1 MIAFLLIINLKE
13 ECYMK
18 DKIIDEIVMELGNIL
33 SADQLLHVENILYM
47 KLNGYKIEKE
57 CCELVTSECHWQKI
71 LRTFLATKKLENC
84 SQGTIENYGRCIVM
98 LVQHINKRLKDITT
112 NDLRYY
118 LAWYQ
123 ETRKISLSYMETL
136 RHYINSFFSWASD
149 EGYIERNPARRLKHV
164 KVPKVI
170 KKPYSATEIEML
182 KRNAKT
188 ERDLAIMELLY
199 SSAARVGEI
208 VSLNRED
215 ISFIGKDIVL
225 YGHKG
230 KKERYVYLT
239 ASACYHLKKYLEN
252 REDDNP
258 ALFVSERKPYNRLGK
273 SAIQVMLRKLGGD
286 LNINKVHPHRFRR
299 TFATDALERGVPIE
313 QVQEILGHVKIETTR
328 IYCTVTEESVRSSFR
343 KCMA

>member
-1 MIAFLLIINLKE
+1 MKQKLIE
-13 ECYMK
+13 EV
-18 DKIIDEIVMELGNIL
+18 IMELEPTL
-33 SADQLLHVENILYM
+33 SQEQLNHVENILYM
-47 KLNGYKIEKE
+47 KFNGYKVEQE
-57 CCELVTSECHWQKI
+57 CYDLVTSESHWQKV

-84 SQGTIENYGRCIVM
+84 SKGTIENYGRCIAM
-98 LVQHINKRLKDITT
+98 LIQQLNKRPKDITT

-136 RHYINSFFSWASD
+136 RHYINSFFSWACD

-170 KKPYSATEIEML
+170 KKPYSATEIEIL

-208 VSLNRED
+208 TSLNRED
-215 ISFIGKDIVL
+215 VSFAGKDIIL

-230 KKERYVYLT
+230 KRERYVYLT
-239 ASACYHLKKYLEN
+239 ASACYHLKKYLDS

-258 ALFVSERKPYNRLGK
+258 ALFVSEKKPHNRLTK
-273 SAIQVMLRKLGGD
+273 SAIQAMLRNLGSN
-286 LNINKVHPHRFRR
+286 LSICKVHPHRFRR

-313 QVQEILGHVKIETTR
+313 QVQEILGHIKIETTR
-328 IYCTVTEESVRSSFR
+328 IYCTVAEESVRASFR

>member
-1 MIAFLLIINLKE
+1 MKHKLIE
-13 ECYMK
+13 EV
-18 DKIIDEIVMELGNIL
+18 IMELETAL
-33 SADQLLHVENILYM
+33 TPEQLNHVENILYM
-47 KLNGYKIEKE
+47 KFNGYKIEKE
-57 CCELVTSECHWQKI
+57 KYELVTSPSHWQKV
-71 LRTFLATKKLENC
+71 LKTFLATKKLENC
-84 SQGTIENYGRCIVM
+84 SMGTIENYGRCIVM
-98 LVQHINKRLKDITT
+98 LMQHLNKRLRDITT

-136 RHYINSFFSWASD
+136 RHYINSFFNWACD
-149 EGYIERNPARRLKHV
+149 EGYIERNPARRLKKV
-164 KVPKVI
+164 KVPQII
-170 KKPYSATEIEML
+170 KKPYSATEIEVL

-208 VSLNRED
+208 TSLNRED
-215 ISFIGKDIVL
+215 VSFTGKDIVL

-239 ASACYHLKKYLEN
+239 ASACYHLKKYLDS

-258 ALFVSERKPYNRLGK
+258 ALFVSEKKPHNRLTK
-273 SAIQVMLRKLGGD
+273 SAIQAMLRNLGSE
-286 LNINKVHPHRFRR
+286 LSIRKVHPHRFRR

-313 QVQEILGHVKIETTR
+313 QVQEILGHIKIETTR

>member
-1 MIAFLLIINLKE
+1 MKE
-13 ECYMK
+13 
-18 DKIIDEIVMELGNIL
+18 KIIEEIILELEAEL
-33 SADQLLHVENILYM
+33 TPEQLHHVENILYM
-47 KLNGYKIEKE
+47 KFNGYKVDKEKF
-57 CCELVTSECHWQKI
+57 ELVTSPSHWQKV
-71 LRTFLATKKLENC
+71 LKTFLATKKLENC
-84 SQGTIENYGRCIVM
+84 SIGTIENYGRCIVM
-98 LVQHINKRLKDITT
+98 LMQHLNRRLKDIST

-136 RHYINSFFSWASD
+136 RHYINSFFSWACD
-149 EGYIERNPARRLKHV
+149 EGYIDRNPARRLKKV
-164 KVPKVI
+164 KVPQII
-170 KKPYSATEIEML
+170 KKPYSATEIEIL

-208 VSLNRED
+208 TSLNRED
-215 ISFIGKDIVL
+215 VSFTGKDIVL

-239 ASACYHLKKYLEN
+239 ASACYHLKKYLDS
-252 REDDNP
+252 RDDDNP
-258 ALFVSERKPYNRLGK
+258 ALFVSEKKPHNRLSK
-273 SAIQVMLRKLGGD
+273 SAIQAMLRNLGSD
-286 LNINKVHPHRFRR
+286 LSICKVHPHRFRR

-313 QVQEILGHVKIETTR
+313 QVQEILGHIKIETTR
-328 IYCTVTEESVRSSFR
+328 IYCTVTEESVRASFR